1 MMNIQKMMKQAQQMQ
16 QKMMQ
21 MQDELGAKEYEGN
34 SGGGLVKVTVNGKGV
49 MLKANIDGSLMVA
62 DEKEILEDLI
72 VAAYNDAKNKAD
84 SAAGE
89 EMNKLTGGM
98 GLPADFK
105 MPF

>member
-16 QKMMQ
+16 QKMLQ

-34 SGGGLVKVTVNGKGV
+34 AGGGLVKVTVNGKGA
-49 MLKANIDGSLMVA
+49 MLKAAIDSSLIVA
-62 DEKEILEDLI
+62 DEKEMLEDLI

-84 SAAGE
+84 GAASD
-89 EMNKLTGGM
+89 EMGKLTGGM

>member
-1 MMNIQKMMKQAQQMQ
+1 MNIQKMMKQAQQMQ